1 MTAVAAA
8 ALSAAARPVPNAA
21 LQARLDAE
29 AGIIGIVHFGLN
41 AFTDREWGLG
51 DEDPAKFNPVR
62 FDADQIV
69 RACAAGGYNLT
80 MAFATARKAVASVA
94 WKRRRY
100 CRI

>member
-1 MTAVAAA
+1 MTRILMTAVAAA

-29 AGIIGIVHFGLN
+29 ADIIGIVHFGLN

-69 RACAAGGYNLT
+69 RACAA
-80 MAFATARKAVASVA
+80 ATT
-94 WKRRRY
+94 
-100 CRI
+100 